1 VKGSILIV
9 EDEPGIEL
17 ALRGLLRR
25 DGYVVSA
32 VGSGREAFEQIER
45 KQFDLILTD
54 LSLGDG
60 VTGMDV
66 LQRSKQANP
75 ETAVIMITAYGSEH
89 VAEQAVRAGA
99 DAYVPKPF
107 DNDEIREAVRRA
119 LAGHR

>member
-25 DGYVVSA
+25 EGYDVSA
-32 VGSGREAFEQIER
+32 ARSGREAFEQIGAR
-45 KQFDLILTD
+45 DFDLILTD

-60 VTGMDV
+60 VSGLDV
-66 LQRSKQANP
+66 LQHAKQAHP
-75 ETAVIMITAYGSEH
+75 ETAVIMITAYGSED
-89 VAEQAVRAGA
+89 VAERAVRAGA

-107 DNDEIREAVRRA
+107 DNDEIRRAVRRA
-119 LAGHR
+119 LAPS